1 MLQSLLRWVL
11 PLTGLLVVGPL
22 AGWCTAGLRL
32 PDGTDSATL
41 LVSTSPVSGLLFGAV
56 AILLATIVGV
66 VASRL
71 INASYGFFSAGLTL
85 AWAAWGT
92 GNIDAIVRSYQ
103 SGAPLWRLAIEGAIV
118 GALGV
123 GSCALILKFAHKPKP
138 PQPAT
143 PAADTQTHHAVVH
156 SADDNPW
163 STRGR
168 AFAAALIAAGVVGW
182 LFAPESLKGQTFA
195 AAAFAGMLGA
205 VAMKMAARHM
215 TPVVVFAG
223 VAVLACAGPAAAAIY
238 YGSGTGIVR
247 SVYAG
252 VPGSFLALAR
262 ILPLD
267 WLAGALVGVPIGLSW
282 GGAMTDHQH

>member
-1 MLQSLLRWVL
+1 MLQSLLRWLL
-11 PLTGLLVVGPL
+11 PLTGLLLVGPL
-22 AGWCTAGLRL
+22 CGLCTAGLRL
-32 PDGTDSATL
+32 PDGTGSATL
-41 LVSTSPVSGLLFGAV
+41 LVSTTPGSGLLLGAA
-56 AILLATIVGV
+56 AIALATIVGV

-92 GNIDAIVRSYQ
+92 GNIDSIVRSYQ

-123 GSCALILKFAHKPKP
+123 GACALILKAARKPA
-138 PQPAT
+138 PAT
-143 PAADTQTHHAVVH
+143 PAADAQTQLAAAR

-163 STRGR
+163 LTRGG
-168 AFAAALIAAGVVGW
+168 AFAAALAAAGVVGW
-182 LFAPESLKGQTFA
+182 IFAPESLKGQTFA

-205 VAMKMAARHM
+205 LAMKMTARHV
-215 TPVVVFAG
+215 TPLVVFAAIG
-223 VAVLACAGPAAAAIY
+223 VLACAGPAAAAVY
-238 YGSGTGIVR
+238 YGTGSNIVR

-252 VPGSFLALAR
+252 VTGSFLPLAR

-282 GGAMTDHQH
+282 GAAMTDHQH